1 MANMQLLRAVLL
13 AAIGVSLVQPS
24 ARALNVD
31 VDDSAIRRASEIALG
46 SDAVRA
52 RFHEAY
58 RVRIDDPL
66 FERVEVVTEFRRY
79 VLEAERQRAQGN
91 WMMARGGYDSKGRTL
106 KELLSEVHGQVIV
119 RVQLR
124 LHPLHTYST
133 LPPFEISLGDPG
145 LLPIKSSSAPE
156 IAGMKKDGKDVSAL
170 TGGVLE
176 TAFNAPSIGNAAL
189 PLRVIVDGKLI
200 GRATVDFSKI
210 E

>member
-1 MANMQLLRAVLL
+1 MANMQLLRAALLAGIGVLL
-13 AAIGVSLVQPS
+13 AQPS

-31 VDDSAIRRASEIALG
+31 VDEASIRRASEIALG
-46 SDAVRA
+46 SETARA

-58 RVRIDDPL
+58 RVPIDDPL

-91 WMMARGGYDSKGRTL
+91 WMMTRGGYDSKGRTL
-106 KELLSEVHGQVIV
+106 KELLSEVHGQVVV
-119 RVQLR
+119 RVHLR
-124 LHPLHTYST
+124 LHPLHTYAT
-133 LPPFEISLGDPG
+133 LPPFEILLGDPG
-145 LLPIKSSSAPE
+145 LLPIKSSSAPD
-156 IAGMKKDGKDVSAL
+156 IAGIRKDGKDASAL

-189 PLRVIVDGKLI
+189 PLRVIVDGRLI
-200 GRATVDFSKI
+200 GRATIDFSKI